1 MAVNQVLEPFNSQP
15 RVFNQTYLDL
25 TFVLG
30 PPSGERYE
38 MLVETARLNGDSFS
52 KVYRTYIEEV
62 FASFDEKNIL
72 DDAFSCV
79 LGTDIKTNDLF
90 PTYQFWLKRKDKIAK
105 FYLSPEE
112 ESVEIPAVMVFPPK
126 FTLKSGSPLNIN
138 VEMEHAKYV
147 SAFLGKAL
155 KLDWI
160 DMSGTL
166 SEQGDQWYE

>member
-1 MAVNQVLEPFNSQP
+1 MIYITRFCHSNYWMNQKVC
-15 RVFNQTYLDL
+15 
-25 TFVLG
+25 
-30 PPSGERYE
+30 
-38 MLVETARLNGDSFS
+38 LNF
-52 KVYRTYIEEV
+52 
-62 FASFDEKNIL
+62 
-72 DDAFSCV
+72 FSCAKSEFLMCPMKGV
-79 LGTDIKTNDLF
+79 SCLKGNDLF
-90 PTYQFWLKRKDKIAK
+90 PTYQFWLKRKDKFAK

-126 FTLKSGSPLNIN
+126 FTLKSGSPLNIK

-166 SEQGDQWYE
+166 SEQGGQRYG

>member
-1 MAVNQVLEPFNSQP
+1 MATNQVLEPFNSQP
-15 RVFNQTYLDL
+15 CVFNQTYLDL

-30 PPSGERYE
+30 PPNGERYD
-38 MLVETARLNGDSFS
+38 MLVATARLNGDSFS

-62 FASFDEKNIL
+62 FTSFEEKNIL

-90 PTYQFWLKRKDKIAK
+90 PTYQFWLKRKDRFEK
-105 FYLSPEE
+105 FYLSQEE

-126 FTLKSGSPLNIN
+126 FTLKSGSPLNID
-138 VEMEHAKYV
+138 VDMEHARYV
-147 SAFLGKAL
+147 SAFLGQAL

-166 SEQGDQWYE
+166 SEQGGQ

>member
-1 MAVNQVLEPFNSQP
+1 MAINQVLEPFNSQP
-15 RVFNQTYLDL
+15 SASSQTYVDL
-25 TFVLG
+25 TFVFG
-30 PPSGERYE
+30 PPNGERYD
-38 MLVETARLNGDSFS
+38 MLVSTARLIGDSVS

-62 FASFDEKNIL
+62 FASFEEKNIL

-79 LGTDIKTNDLF
+79 LGTDINTNDIF
-90 PTYQFWLKRKDKIAK
+90 PTYQFWLKRKDKFEK

-112 ESVEIPAVMVFPPK
+112 ESVEIPAIMVFPPK

-138 VEMEHAKYV
+138 VETEHARYV
-147 SAFLGKAL
+147 SAFLGQAL

-166 SEQGDQWYE
+166 SEQGGR

>member
-1 MAVNQVLEPFNSQP
+1 MATNQVLEPFNSQP
-15 RVFNQTYLDL
+15 CVFNQTYLDL

-30 PPSGERYE
+30 PPNGERYD
-38 MLVETARLNGDSFS
+38 MLVATARLNGDSFS

-62 FASFDEKNIL
+62 FASFEEKNTL

-90 PTYQFWLKRKDKIAK
+90 PTYQFWLKRKDRFEK
-105 FYLSPEE
+105 FYLWQEE

-126 FTLKSGSPLNIN
+126 FTLKSGSPLNID
-138 VEMEHAKYV
+138 VDMEHARYV
-147 SAFLGKAL
+147 SAFLGQAL

-160 DMSGTL
+160 DMSATL
-166 SEQGDQWYE
+166 SEQGGQ

>member
-1 MAVNQVLEPFNSQP
+1 MATNQVLEPFNSQP
-15 RVFNQTYLDL
+15 CVFNQTYLDL

-30 PPSGERYE
+30 PPNGERYD
-38 MLVETARLNGDSFS
+38 MLVAKARLNGDSFS

-62 FASFDEKNIL
+62 FASFEEKNIL

-90 PTYQFWLKRKDKIAK
+90 PTYQFWLKRKDRFEK
-105 FYLSPEE
+105 FYLSQEE

-126 FTLKSGSPLNIN
+126 FTLKSGSPLNID
-138 VEMEHAKYV
+138 VDMEHARYV
-147 SAFLGKAL
+147 SAFLGQAL

-160 DMSGTL
+160 DMSGTP
-166 SEQGDQWYE
+166 SEQGGQ

>member
-1 MAVNQVLEPFNSQP
+1 MATNQVLEPINSQP
-15 RVFNQTYLDL
+15 SVSSQTYLDL

-30 PPSGERYE
+30 PPNGERYD
-38 MLVETARLNGDSFS
+38 MLVATARLNGDSFS

-62 FASFDEKNIL
+62 FASFEEKNIL

-90 PTYQFWLKRKDKIAK
+90 PTYQFWLKRKDRFEK
-105 FYLSPEE
+105 FYLSQEE

-126 FTLKSGSPLNIN
+126 FTLKSGSPLNID
-138 VEMEHAKYV
+138 VDMEHARYV
-147 SAFLGKAL
+147 SAFLGQAL

-166 SEQGDQWYE
+166 SEQGGQ

>member
-1 MAVNQVLEPFNSQP
+1 MAIDQVLEPFNSQP
-15 RVFNQTYLDL
+15 CVFNQTYLDL

-30 PPSGERYE
+30 PPNGERYD
-38 MLVETARLNGDSFS
+38 MLVATARLNGDSFS

-62 FASFDEKNIL
+62 FTSFEEKNIL

-90 PTYQFWLKRKDKIAK
+90 PTYQFWLKRKDRFEK
-105 FYLSPEE
+105 FYLSQEE

-126 FTLKSGSPLNIN
+126 FTLKSGSPLNID
-138 VEMEHAKYV
+138 VEMEHARYV
-147 SAFLGKAL
+147 SAFLGQAL

-166 SEQGDQWYE
+166 SEQGGQ

>member
-1 MAVNQVLEPFNSQP
+1 MATNQVLEPFNSQP
-15 RVFNQTYLDL
+15 CVFNQTYLDL

-30 PPSGERYE
+30 PPNGERYD
-38 MLVETARLNGDSFS
+38 MLVATARLNGDSFS
-52 KVYRTYIEEV
+52 KVYRNYIEEV
-62 FASFDEKNIL
+62 FASFEEKNIL

-90 PTYQFWLKRKDKIAK
+90 PTYQFWLKRKDRFEK
-105 FYLSPEE
+105 FYLSQEE

-126 FTLKSGSPLNIN
+126 FTLKSGSPLNID
-138 VEMEHAKYV
+138 VDMEHARYV
-147 SAFLGKAL
+147 SAFLGQAL

-166 SEQGDQWYE
+166 SEQGGQ